1 MTPEQYPRADQNAS
15 NPNAAGPGAPTGRLL
30 PPRPPSTRF
39 LRVAILAALLVS
51 CALYLT
57 SKSRWSIRPLAHRV
71 LGTPLWSAGVVH
83 GAGLGVDELNNID
96 IYKAASKATVYITST
111 IVKHDFFYQPYNTQ
125 ALGSGF
131 LINKD
136 GFILTNYHVISGS
149 QRLLV
154 TLSDQS
160 QYKAEKLDIDRSD
173 DLALIKITPKAKLS
187 FLELGDSDHLQVG
200 QKVLAIGNPF
210 GLEGTLTTGV
220 VSSIGRSINAQR
232 AKLEGMIQTD
242 AAINAGNSGG
252 PLLDSAGQVVGINTL
267 IVGNANIGL
276 GFALPINRAK
286 ALLSDYQAGR
296 FTERPR
302 LGVSTVYIAGDLA
315 DQLGL
320 PREGGLLVQGIARG
334 GSAAGSDLRGPSQV
348 VEVGNSE
355 LYIGGDLIMAFD
367 GQPIDHEDSLTR
379 MMSQKRIGDAVE
391 LTVYRNKRKVK
402 VTVKLRPS
410 ADEEEQ

>member
-1 MTPEQYPRADQNAS
+1 M
-15 NPNAAGPGAPTGRLL
+15 
-30 PPRPPSTRF
+30 
-39 LRVAILAALLVS
+39 
-51 CALYLT
+51 
-57 SKSRWSIRPLAHRV
+57 
-71 LGTPLWSAGVVH
+71 H
-83 GAGLGVDELNNID
+83 GAGLGTDELNNID

-111 IVKHDFFYQPYNTQ
+111 IVKRDFFYQPYSTQ

-131 LINKD
+131 LINRD
-136 GFILTNYHVISGS
+136 GFILTNYHVVSGS

-160 QYKAEKLDIDRSD
+160 QYKAEKLDIDRPD
-173 DLALIKITPKAKLS
+173 DIALIKITPKTKLS

-232 AKLEGMIQTD
+232 GKFEGMIQTD

-252 PLLDSAGQVVGINTL
+252 PLLDSSGQVVGINTL

-296 FTERPR
+296 TTERPR
-302 LGVSTVYIAGDLA
+302 LGVSTVYVAGDLA

-334 GSAAGSDLRGPSQV
+334 GSAAGSDLRGPNQV

-355 LYIGGDLIMAFD
+355 LYIGGDFIMAFD
-367 GQPIDHEDSLTR
+367 GQPIDHQDSLTR
-379 MMSQKRIGDAVE
+379 MMSQKRIGDTVE
-391 LTVYRNKRKVK
+391 LTVYRNKRRVK
-402 VTVKLRPS
+402 VTVKLRP
-410 ADEEEQ
+410 APDEEEQ

>member
-1 MTPEQYPRADQNAS
+1 MTPEQYRSAYPD
-15 NPNAAGPGAPTGRLL
+15 PTPGRLL
-30 PPRPPSTRF
+30 PPRPPSGRP
-39 LRVAILAALLVS
+39 LRILILAALLVS
-51 CALYLT
+51 GALYLT
-57 SKSRWSIRPLAHRV
+57 SMSHWSIRPLARRV
-71 LGTPLWSAGVVH
+71 LGGAALWTEGVVH
-83 GAGLGVDELNNID
+83 GAGLGPDEQNNID

-111 IVKHDFFYQPYNTQ
+111 IVKRDFFYQPYATQ

-136 GFILTNYHVISGS
+136 GFILTNYHVVSGS
-149 QRLLV
+149 QRLVV

-160 QYKAEKLDIDRSD
+160 QYEADKLDIDRSD
-173 DLALIKITPKAKLS
+173 DLALIQIHPKAKLAV
-187 FLELGDSDHLQVG
+187 LQLGDSDHLQVG
-200 QKVLAIGNPF
+200 QKVLAIGNPY

-220 VSSIGRSINAQR
+220 VSSIGRSITAQHG
-232 AKLEGMIQTD
+232 KLEGMIQTD

-252 PLLDSAGQVVGINTL
+252 PLLDSSGNVIGINTL

-302 LGVSTVYIAGDLA
+302 LGVSTVFVRGDLA
-315 DQLGL
+315 EELGL
-320 PREGGLLVQGIARG
+320 PREGGLLIQGIQRG
-334 GSAAGSDLRGPSQV
+334 SSAAGADLRGPNQV

-367 GQPIDHEDSLTR
+367 GQPVDHEDTLTR
-379 MMSQKRIGDAVE
+379 LMAQKRIGDSVE
-391 LTVYRNKRKVK
+391 LTIFRNKRKVK
-402 VTVKLRPS
+402 VSVKLRP
-410 ADEEEQ
+410 APDDEEQ